1 MSFKIKH
8 QVYRCLKAYLLQMKN
23 LRHLLFISLSIA
35 LISCKKDDSSDVIID
50 EVSPTPPQLSL
61 SYKFDVNGDSLTAN
75 ADYKI
80 SDSLHV
86 KFETVQFYLSNI
98 SLLKESGLVKS
109 TNDVVLVKT
118 STSNSALGDFPS
130 GVYSGIQFCFG
141 IDSLRNHAD
150 PSQYTSPNHP
160 LAIQNPSM
168 HWSWSQGYI
177 FAIIEGKYSPDSLS
191 ETNIGNNFS
200 YHIGLDEC
208 FKDNIAFTFPSSIL
222 VNANQTSEV
231 KLKINLATIFNNLS
245 MSTDNTISSDVN
257 LGKALRVRDNLISG
271 ISLD

>member
-1 MSFKIKH
+1 
-8 QVYRCLKAYLLQMKN
+8 MKN
-23 LRHLLFISLSIA
+23 LRILLFISLSIA
-35 LISCKKDDSSDVIID
+35 LASCKKDDSSDLIIEED
-50 EVSPTPPQLSL
+50 SPLPPQLSL
-61 SYKFDVNGDSLTAN
+61 SYKFDVNDDPLTAN

-98 SLLKESGLVKS
+98 SLLKESGPVKS

-118 STSNSALGDFPS
+118 STSSSNLGDFPS

-141 IDSLRNHAD
+141 IDSLRNHLD
-150 PSQYTSPNHP
+150 PSSYSASSP
-160 LAIQNPSM
+160 LALQIPSM

-177 FAIIEGKYSPDSLS
+177 FAIIEGKYSTDSLS
-191 ETNIGNNFS
+191 DTNAGSSFS
-200 YHIGLDEC
+200 YHIGLDQN
-208 FKDNIAFTFPSSIL
+208 FKDNIALTFPSSIL

-231 KLKINLATIFNNLS
+231 KLKMNLATIFNNLS
-245 MSTDNTISSDVN
+245 MSIDTSIVANPG
-257 LGKALRVRDNLISG
+257 LALRIRNNLING